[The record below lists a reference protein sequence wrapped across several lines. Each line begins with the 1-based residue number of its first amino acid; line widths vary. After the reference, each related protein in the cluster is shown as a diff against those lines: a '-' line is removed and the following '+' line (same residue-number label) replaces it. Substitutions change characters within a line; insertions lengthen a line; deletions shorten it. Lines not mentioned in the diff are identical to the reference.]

1 MRHCARGA
9 HKTRPAPR
17 RQPKAAGCRPTALE
31 IAQRPLEI
39 GQRKHV
45 TILFA
50 DVRGSTE
57 LVRALDPEEALA
69 RIDPVVQGAVA
80 AVVRFG
86 GIVNEVQ
93 GDGLMALFG
102 APLAAEDH
110 PVCACL
116 AARAI
121 LQGLPPG
128 IEMRVGVHSGEVVI
142 RPSGR
147 DASDYAA
154 IGPAVYFAKRLE
166 QAADPGTA
174 RLSAETARLTRGYT
188 DLRPLGQVQAKGWDE
203 PVEMFELLHATDRPS
218 WEVRSAGSL
227 SCFVGREAE
236 LAALSSALMRATLG
250 TMQAVT
256 LVADAGVGKSRLAHE
271 FLHGPTAR
279 GIRVVR
285 AAAAAHAGNAPFHVA
300 AELLRSWI
308 GAVAGDDR
316 AALARRLD
324 QAIAVNLTQ
333 GMTPDAA
340 ALHSLLDL
348 SLLELPAPEQAAWTA
363 LDPAQR
369 RQRLIDV
376 TRGVLLR
383 EAAQRPLIVL
393 VEDLHWV
400 DEASRELLA
409 ALVAGAGATR
419 LLLFATTRPGG
430 QPDWAARSNSIVLRL
445 EPLDRAQSEALL
457 QRLVGDAPELAAV
470 ARPHQRPGGRHAAV
484 HRGDGSFAQR
494 KRRFGPHARPGPP
507 DRARRGH
514 QHPSLRPGHRR
525 LPPGPAAHHP
535 APAAAD
541 RVGAGQGRPHRRAAR
556 AVPNVAVG
564 DGYRPRGAA
573 GGRVPV

>member
-1 MRHCARGA
+1 MRCTRCDIENPDDARFCDGCGGSLLRACPACQAVARA
-9 HKTRPAPR
+9 HARFCSQCGTALDLPAPPPVISR
-17 RQPKAAGCRPTALE
+17 RPPDV
-31 IAQRPLEI
+31 

-166 QAADPGTA
+166 QAADTGTA

-188 DLRPLGQVQAKGWDE
+188 DLRPLGLVQAKGWDE

-227 SCFVGREAE
+227 SCFC
-236 LAALSSALMRATLG
+236 RA
-250 TMQAVT
+250 
-256 LVADAGVGKSRLAHE
+256 
-271 FLHGPTAR
+271 
-279 GIRVVR
+279 
-285 AAAAAHAGNAPFHVA
+285 
-300 AELLRSWI
+300 
-308 GAVAGDDR
+308 
-316 AALARRLD
+316 
-324 QAIAVNLTQ
+324 
-333 GMTPDAA
+333 
-340 ALHSLLDL
+340 
-348 SLLELPAPEQAAWTA
+348 
-363 LDPAQR
+363 
-369 RQRLIDV
+369 
-376 TRGVLLR
+376 
-383 EAAQRPLIVL
+383 
-393 VEDLHWV
+393 
-400 DEASRELLA
+400 
-409 ALVAGAGATR
+409 
-419 LLLFATTRPGG
+419 
-430 QPDWAARSNSIVLRL
+430 
-445 EPLDRAQSEALL
+445 
-457 QRLVGDAPELAAV
+457 
-470 ARPHQRPGGRHAAV
+470 
-484 HRGDGSFAQR
+484 
-494 KRRFGPHARPGPP
+494 
-507 DRARRGH
+507 
-514 QHPSLRPGHRR
+514 
-525 LPPGPAAHHP
+525 
-535 APAAAD
+535 
-541 RVGAGQGRPHRRAAR
+541 
-556 AVPNVAVG
+556 
-564 DGYRPRGAA
+564 
-573 GGRVPV
+573 